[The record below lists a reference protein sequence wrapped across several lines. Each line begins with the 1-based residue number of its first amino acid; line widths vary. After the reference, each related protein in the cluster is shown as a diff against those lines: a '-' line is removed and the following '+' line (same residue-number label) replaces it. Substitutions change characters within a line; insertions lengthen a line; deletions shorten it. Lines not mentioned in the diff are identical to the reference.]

1 MAPLTSPARLSST
14 VLAAASAATAA
25 DADAFA
31 EAVTALAALDE
42 DQVRTVLGWV
52 LRGALEEQHPDG
64 LDADDLREVVGRVS
78 RAALPWFTGT
88 DPQVFLVVL
97 TGAFGEHPEADGE
110 PRLPHPAV
118 VAHSV
123 LLADDLA
130 RAGGRPLARHLDAA
144 LAEVRRAET
153 MEMP

>member
-1 MAPLTSPARLSST
+1 MAPPTSPATLTST
-14 VLAAASAATAA
+14 VLAAASAASAA
-25 DADAFA
+25 DGDAFT
-31 EAVTALAALDE
+31 EAVAALSALDE

-52 LRGALEEQHPDG
+52 LRGELEELHPDG
-64 LDADDLREVVGRVS
+64 LGADDLREVVGRVS
-78 RAALPWFTGT
+78 RAALPWFPGT
-88 DPQVFLVVL
+88 DPQVCVVAL

-110 PRLPHPAV
+110 PRLPHPGV

-123 LLADDLA
+123 LLAEDLA
-130 RAGGRPLARHLDAA
+130 RASGRPLARHLEAA

>member
-1 MAPLTSPARLSST
+1 MAPLTSPARLSAS
-14 VLAAASAATAA
+14 VLAAAQAA
-25 DADAFA
+25 DAQDEAAFT
-31 EAVTALAALDE
+31 EAVTTLSALDE

-52 LRGALEEQHPDG
+52 LRGALEELHPDG
-64 LDADDLREVVGRVS
+64 LDADDLRDVVGRVA
-78 RAALPWFTGT
+78 REALPWFTGT
-88 DPQVFLVVL
+88 DPQVLVVAL

-110 PRLPHPAV
+110 PRLPHPGV

-123 LLADDLA
+123 LLARDLA